1 MDEKKTEKMEL
12 TEAEKKILSII
23 RKIQFGEVRIVITDQ
38 KPVRI
43 EEIKRSIKL

>member
-1 MDEKKTEKMEL
+1 MSEKKTEKMEL
-12 TEAEKKILSII
+12 TEAEQKILSII